1 MPDRAWKGR
10 KKIPGSSGATS
21 PRSAAQPLTNIPGC
35 TGPSLRPAKPNRPT
49 AYDHAD
55 LRRRMPQLARAPASL
70 RRPGALQ
77 QGGALYCA
85 CERQRAT
92 GAIAHCSMQLG
103 LLSPAI
109 NSVMVF
115 VAYSVIS
122 SYVNSIFILIFLN
135 YFQNQNSFYSF
146 YKVHNQG
153 VLQLKAEE
161 I

>member
-1 MPDRAWKGR
+1 FKFLSM
-10 KKIPGSSGATS
+10 
-21 PRSAAQPLTNIPGC
+21 
-35 TGPSLRPAKPNRPT
+35 NRPT
-49 AYDHAD
+49 GHDHAD

>member
-10 KKIPGSSGATS
+10 KKIPGSSRATS
-21 PRSAAQPLTNIPGC
+21 PRSAAQQLTNIPGC
-35 TGPSLRPAKPNRPT
+35 TGPSLHPAKPNGLT
-49 AYDHAD
+49 GHDHAD

>member
-1 MPDRAWKGR
+1 
-10 KKIPGSSGATS
+10 S
-21 PRSAAQPLTNIPGC
+21 
-35 TGPSLRPAKPNRPT
+35 
-49 AYDHAD
+49 YDHAD
-55 LRRRMPQLARAPASL
+55 LRRRMPQLARATASL